1 MSIVT
6 LVSGGLD
13 STLLAVLTAESN
25 IQQFPLFLNYGQI
38 FCKREYEA
46 CVLSLKRLKLPPA
59 RKMSLPG
66 FGRAIPCGL
75 TSRKKHVVKDA
86 FLPNRNL
93 LFLLCGASYAHSIG
107 ANAVAIGLLSEETH
121 IFPDQTQDFLSS
133 AKNTL
138 SMSLGK
144 EIEIVAPLM
153 SFTKVDI
160 VALAKKKRIIR
171 WYSCHSGTRKPCGHC
186 ISCQEYSF
194 RK

>member
-13 STLLAVLTAESN
+13 STLVAALTAESN
-25 IQQFPLFLNYGQI
+25 IRQFPLFLNYGQI
-38 FCKREYEA
+38 FCNREYEA
-46 CVLSLKRLKLPPA
+46 CVSSLKRLKLPPA

-66 FGRAIPCGL
+66 FGRAIPSGL

-121 IFPDQTQDFLSS
+121 IFPDQTQDFLLS
-133 AKNTL
+133 AKSTI

-144 EIEIVAPLM
+144 QVEIIAPLM
-153 SFTKVDI
+153 SFTKVEI
-160 VALAKKKRIIR
+160 VALAQKKGIVR
-171 WYSCHSGTRKPCGHC
+171 WYSCHSGTKKPCGFC
-186 ISCQEYSF
+186 ISCQEYRF
-194 RK
+194 KK